1 MKRLIILAAIV
12 FAALGLASIATAD
25 TVGPI
30 TFESTQGYTL
40 GNINNQQG
48 WTNTGL
54 YDATVATVG
63 SGQALRFTSAKTS
76 GNFGDQTYSPALTQ
90 PAGEAPAL
98 THFDSSFQIGSESTT
113 RQLGLHLSVSPT
125 DPTGSRM
132 SYLRF
137 EDLNAGDTNSQGDI
151 VHNGDGIYVYFDD
164 ATSPSVGIPA
174 NFSDTYVAT
183 LSRSAMHTV
192 RFLINFKT
200 GTVTARQGNA
210 DDDVKIYIDG
220 KKVISGTTWE
230 DYYRYDPEQLG
241 NGNLVPLVS
250 KMIFRESGTAAATS
264 GGLLVDNLTVTSN

>member
-1 MKRLIILAAIV
+1 MKRLIMFAAIV
-12 FAALGLASIATAD
+12 FAALGLAGIAAAD

-30 TFESTQGYTL
+30 TFESTQGYTA
-40 GNINNQQG
+40 GQNINGQQG

-54 YDATVATVG
+54 YDATVV

-76 GNFGDQTYSPALTQ
+76 GSFGDQTYSPALTQ
-90 PAGEAPAL
+90 PAGEAPAA
-98 THFDSSFQIGSESTT
+98 THFDASFQIGSELAT

-137 EDLNAGDTNSQGDI
+137 EDLNNGDINSQGD
-151 VHNGDGIYVYFDD
+151 VANHGNGIYVYFDD
-164 ATSPSVGIPA
+164 ATSPSFGTA
-174 NFSDTYVAT
+174 ATFNETYVAT

-230 DYYRYDPEQLG
+230 DYYRYDPEQAG
-241 NGNLVPLVS
+241 NGNVVPLVS
-250 KMIFRESGTAAATS
+250 KMLFRESGTAATTT
-264 GGLLVDNLTVTSN
+264 GGLLVDNLTVVSN

>member
-1 MKRLIILAAIV
+1 MKRLIVVAAIV
-12 FAALGLASIATAD
+12 FAALGLASFAAAD

-30 TFESTQGYTL
+30 TFESTQGYTA
-40 GNINNQQG
+40 GQNINGQQG

-54 YDATVATVG
+54 YDATVV
-63 SGQALRFTSAKTS
+63 SGQALRFTSASTS
-76 GNFGDQTYSPALTQ
+76 GSFSDQTYSPALTQ

-98 THFDSSFQIGSESTT
+98 THFDASFQIGSELAA

-125 DPTGSRM
+125 DPSGSRM

-137 EDLNAGDTNSQGDI
+137 EDLNATDLNSQGQ
-151 VHNGDGIYVYFDD
+151 VAGHGDGIYVYFED
-164 ATSPSVGIPA
+164 ATSPTLGTA
-174 NFSDTYVAT
+174 ATFNETYVAT

-230 DYYRYDPEQLG
+230 DYYRYDPEQAG
-241 NGNLVPLVS
+241 NGNVVPLVS
-250 KMIFRESGTAAATS
+250 KMIFRESGTAASTT
-264 GGLLVDNLTVTSN
+264 GGLLVDNLTVISN